1 MALKNPLF
9 EFYKELYF
17 HEIEVREQLNARIQ
31 IPVALIAS
39 LAGALTFMLLKLD
52 EQVTGWMVIGF
63 VFFLVLSVVMLIVSA
78 YFLIRTWV
86 NHTYSFLPTASK
98 TEDYRQELIRTY
110 EGYDEDYV
118 EQYLHKYLCDYFIN
132 CSSKNTNVNDQRSL
146 YLHRSN
152 MSLVAVI
159 VSSAIA
165 FSFFYFAE
173 IDNDQIISIKKP
185 QAIFALEIAA
195 VSPSENSNNSIE
207 LSKHYTNL
215 NGETNAP

>member
-1 MALKNPLF
+1 MTLKNPLY

-17 HEIEVREQLNARIQ
+17 HEIEVREQLNTRIQ

-39 LAGALTFMLLKLD
+39 LAGALAFMLLKLD
-52 EQVTGWMVIGF
+52 EKVDGWMIIVFVI
-63 VFFLVLSVVMLIVSA
+63 FLAISVVMLIVSA

-98 TEDYRQELIRTY
+98 TENYRKELIKTY
-110 EGYDEDYV
+110 EGYDNDNDYV
-118 EQYLHKYLCDYFIN
+118 EQYLHEYLCDYFIN
-132 CSSKNTNVNDQRSL
+132 CSSKNTNVNDRRSL

-173 IDNDQIISIKKP
+173 IDNDQISSIRKS
-185 QAIFALEIAA
+185 QAIFAFGIEA
-195 VSPSENSNNSIE
+195 VSPSENSNNSID
-207 LSKHYTNL
+207 LSKHNTN
-215 NGETNAP
+215 